1 MQHSQRCCTSE
12 PCLPVIFCVCGLLP
26 QVHFDGNSATD
37 LSAGAIFASVE
48 ATSIT
53 GCTFTGN
60 AADGSGG
67 AVLAAGSTLTI
78 NQVSVKGQPWWLR

>member
-1 MQHSQRCCTSE
+1 
-12 PCLPVIFCVCGLLP
+12 
-26 QVHFDGNSATD
+26 VHFDGNSAT
-37 LSAGAIFASVE
+37 SVGGAIASFAP

-67 AVLAAGSTLTI
+67 AVFAEGDTLTI